1 MIKSNTLAKRIFAAA
16 LSAALLFS
24 VALTG
29 CNDNGGTTPEE
40 SKTSQ
45 SSVSTVTIDNIPDAI
60 KSEHYQISLAFVSYM
75 FNDMYNTY
83 SSTWEYYYGF
93 DPTLSLKEQY
103 TPESGSSQTWYDYLL
118 GLIEEQVCQV
128 MVFAE
133 AATADGMTL
142 IEEEQNNISSQISS
156 LSDEAAEAS
165 QSMEDYIA
173 AQCGPGVTEADLRN
187 YSEIM
192 CLAQKYYKKL
202 SESFT
207 YTDADYDEYY
217 QNNTE
222 SFLYCDYMSY
232 SFTTSLSSDA
242 TDEEKEN
249 DAKAR
254 KALADELEKCTTQE
268 DFEAYVRNYLQ
279 ENPDLVAQ
287 ATTTS
292 DGQTSEPTQ
301 EDIDKAIESK
311 IDGMTIIGYSYE
323 TSSTGGQWL
332 FADERQKGDTTVFEG
347 ESSYTVTLMLKPSY
361 RDESVGKNVRH
372 ILIKTADTGSSTTSE
387 TSETSGLTDEE
398 AKAKAEEIYQEW
410 KDGEHTEESF
420 GILATKYSEDP
431 GSATNGG
438 LYENVAEGTMVEE
451 FNDWCFDED
460 RKPGDTDIIKTSFGY
475 HIMYF
480 VGNGMPAWKQTADTA
495 MRSNDTYEK
504 YQEIKEQ
511 YPVTFN
517 DDALSE
523 LGIISSS

>member
-16 LSAALLFS
+16 LSATILFS
-24 VALTG
+24 FALTG
-29 CNDNGGTTPEE
+29 CSNNGENSSGE
-40 SKTSQ
+40 SQTSQ
-45 SSVSTVTIDNIPDAI
+45 SSVSTVTIDDVPDAI
-60 KSEHYQISLAFVSYM
+60 KSEHYQISLAFISYM

-118 GLIEEQVCQV
+118 SQVKEQVCQV

-133 AATADGMTL
+133 AAKADGMTL
-142 IEEEQNNISSQISS
+142 TEEEENTISSQLSS

-165 QSMEDYIA
+165 QSMEDYIVS
-173 AQCGPGVTEADLRN
+173 QCGPGVTEADLKN
-187 YSEIM
+187 YSEILI
-192 CLAQKYYKKL
+192 LAQKYYKKS

-222 SFLYCDYMSY
+222 SFLYCDYLSY
-232 SFTTSLSSDA
+232 SFTTTLGDDA
-242 TDEEKEN
+242 TDEEKEA

-254 KALADELEKCTTQE
+254 KALADELAKCTTQE
-268 DFEAYVRNYLQ
+268 DFEAYVRDYLKK
-279 ENPDLVAQ
+279 NPSLVIT

-292 DGQTSEPTQ
+292 DGETSEPTQ
-301 EDIDKAIESK
+301 EEIDTAIEDKISK
-311 IDGMTIIGYSYE
+311 MMVKEYSYE

-332 FADERQKGDTTVFEG
+332 FADERKKGDTTVFEG
-347 ESSYTVTLMLKPSY
+347 ETTYTVALMLKPAY

-372 ILIKTADTGSSTTSE
+372 ILIKTASTSSTTSE
-387 TSETSGLTDEE
+387 SSGLTDEE

-420 GILATKYSEDP
+420 GVLATKYSEDS
-431 GSATNGG
+431 GSTSSGG
-438 LYENVAEGTMVEE
+438 LYENIAEGDMVTE
-451 FNDWCFDED
+451 FNDWCFDQN
-460 RKPGDTDIIKTSFGY
+460 RKPGDTDIIKTTYGY

-480 VGNGMPAWKQTADTA
+480 VGNGLPAWKQTADTA

-504 YQEIKEQ
+504 YQEMKEQ
-511 YPVTFN
+511 YTVTFN
-517 DDALSE
+517 DDALSK
-523 LGIISSS
+523 LSIISSS